1 MKDEG
6 GGVPVAEFVALK
18 AKMYSIMMGDEKNVK
33 KAKGVKR
40 CVVKKEINNEQYKE
54 ALFGAKLF
62 RHGMEI
68 IRSEGHEMFNMHI
81 NKISLSPF
89 DSKRWIDE
97 DGIHTRACGYTEPEE
112 GVNTEEWLA
121 EKEAGLLELLGVHTD
136 EELSQLLG
144 W

>member
-1 MKDEG
+1 M
-6 GGVPVAEFVALK
+6 
-18 AKMYSIMMGDEKNVK
+18 IK

-54 ALFGAKLF
+54 ALFGEKLF

-68 IRSEGHEMFNMHI
+68 IRSEGHEIFNMHI

-97 DGIHTRACGYTEPEE
+97 DGIQHKSLRLQRDRRGM
-112 GVNTEEWLA
+112 
-121 EKEAGLLELLGVHTD
+121 AGKDGSRTFRVARGG
-136 EELSQLLG
+136 QQR
-144 W
+144 